1 MCFLKLFHVPGREET
16 FKILREMFPGP
27 CPCGSQSQPESL
39 GLPTEAQGAPW
50 VASPG
55 WSSAVLLFHTLHT
68 PAGNWKGI
76 YCRMCQSERLL
87 LLLKGHWRKPTGAK
101 GTKERALMCGTG
113 LERGAISA
121 LREEQGAQCL
131 GGQHLGLPVFGAN
144 DWPSMIP
151 PVSFPVTSGSPRND
165 AKVKAVRCRRR
176 EGGPG
181 DTPPPNVQQ

>member
-1 MCFLKLFHVPGREET
+1 MPLLESLLSAIWGYLPGSGTAGSHSRSVFSLSRNNMCFFKLFHVPGREEM

-27 CPCGSQSQPESL
+27 CPCGSQSRPESL
-39 GLPTEAQGAPW
+39 GLPTEAQGTPW

-55 WSSAVLLFHTLHT
+55 WSSAVLLFHTLHA

-87 LLLKGHWRKPTGAK
+87 LLLKGHWRKPMGAK

-121 LREEQGAQCL
+121 LREEQDAQCL
-131 GGQHLGLPVFGAN
+131 GGQH
-144 DWPSMIP
+144 
-151 PVSFPVTSGSPRND
+151 
-165 AKVKAVRCRRR
+165 
-176 EGGPG
+176 
-181 DTPPPNVQQ
+181 